1 MLRFFNTLALVHLL
15 RRKQKHQYGHHC
27 QPKDQQQHQYL
38 AVRLYE
44 VKKTVASHGGWFVSC

>member
-27 QPKDQQQHQYL
+27 QPKDQQQHQHL

-44 VKKTVASHGGWFVSC
+44 MKKTVASHGG